1 MTSVAQVMTDAE
13 RERRI
18 ETLGAAMVMATDL
31 TERASL
37 WRRMREEI
45 KLRSAEQVARMEKQ
59 KGLA

>member
-1 MTSVAQVMTDAE
+1 MNAPIQAMTDAE

-18 ETLGAAMVMATDL
+18 ETLGAAMVMSKDL

-45 KLRSAEQVARMEKQ
+45 KLRSAEQVERMEAA
-59 KGLA
+59 KGLK